1 MKNTVDMDD
10 TDNADDELSART
22 NERIKEISRCYDRQ
36 HARMS
41 RAIASMSQDQ
51 IKERLIG
58 QCIELVLLRTVT
70 RKIEFLSECRN
81 ELLHREELK
90 RSEQSKQL
98 GELAE
103 RMEEFRR
110 HRIKG
115 AEEKKRKDQKQAA
128 KVSVHEFWREWKKGK
143 HRKIKTV
150 EQFAIE
156 AMRRWPILKSPK
168 VIGRWSATWSKEAK
182 RGKESE

>member
-1 MKNTVDMDD
+1 MDETDQMDDMDGFLSPPS
-10 TDNADDELSART
+10 NARIDDVAGYVQKQRTRIGRAISSMGVDDLRDQLIRRSIEIVMLRRICRNIDFLSEVRNESLIREIDKTSQQAKELDELSG
-22 NERIKEISRCYDRQ
+22 RI
-36 HARMS
+36 
-41 RAIASMSQDQ
+41 
-51 IKERLIG
+51 
-58 QCIELVLLRTVT
+58 
-70 RKIEFLSECRN
+70 
-81 ELLHREELK
+81 
-90 RSEQSKQL
+90 
-98 GELAE
+98 
-103 RMEEFRR
+103 EEFRR

-128 KVSVHEFWREWKKGK
+128 KASVHEFWREWNDGK